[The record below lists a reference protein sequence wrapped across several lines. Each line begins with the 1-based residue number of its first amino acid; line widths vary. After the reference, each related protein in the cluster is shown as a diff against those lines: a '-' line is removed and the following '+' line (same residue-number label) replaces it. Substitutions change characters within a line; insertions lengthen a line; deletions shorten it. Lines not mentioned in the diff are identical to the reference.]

1 MTIQG
6 SINQLLTLSAVALKS
21 SDTAKKKTEL
31 RKLEKEEEI
40 LNDIIDKDM
49 GEEADL
55 DKLYE
60 IKEKAFH
67 IDPTKERYKELNK
80 LYPTTSQ
87 GIKETSLSKQAGA
100 QNIMN
105 ATDPAYA
112 KQKAEWDAATA
123 LYDEQE
129 RIRSSKK
136 SQGGK
141 I

>member
-21 SDTAKKKTEL
+21 SDTAKRNTEIRNL
-31 RKLEKEEEI
+31 DKEVKKLEG
-40 LNDIIDKDM
+40 IIDKDQ

-55 DKLYE
+55 DKIYE
-60 IKEKAFH
+60 LKEKAFYLN
-67 IDPTKERYKELNK
+67 PTKKRYEELEK
-80 LYPTTSQ
+80 LYSKTSE
-87 GIKETSLSKQAGA
+87 GSKQKNLERQVGI

-105 ATDPAYA
+105 ATDPVYA
-112 KQKAEWDAATA
+112 KQKAEWNAATA